1 VGNGWALV
9 FSNML
14 GGISTLDP
22 NGSPDPLPKPYN
34 AKNGLALK
42 EIHAEFKVVH
52 AAIDEAIET
61 VLNEAAKKVLKKD

>member
-1 VGNGWALV
+1 
-9 FSNML
+9 ML
-14 GGISTLDP
+14 RGIATPDP

-34 AKNGLALK
+34 AENGPTLK

-61 VLNEAAKKVLKKD
+61 MLNEAAKKVLKED